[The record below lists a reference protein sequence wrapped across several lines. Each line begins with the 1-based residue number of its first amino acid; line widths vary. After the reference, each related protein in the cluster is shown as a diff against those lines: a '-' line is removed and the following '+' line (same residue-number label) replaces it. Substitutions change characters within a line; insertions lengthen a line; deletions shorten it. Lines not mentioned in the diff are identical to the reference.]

1 MDEERKLKELEER
14 LLNLELALLHF
25 AATLGEH
32 HGKLNAVGKSI
43 ESINEAVKAEMAK
56 TFRVQQPQEWRKAG

>member
-1 MDEERKLKELEER
+1 MDDEEKLKQIEKR
-14 LLNLELALLHF
+14 LTNLELALLHF

-32 HGKLNAVGKSI
+32 HGKLDAVGKAI
-43 ESINEAVKAEMAK
+43 ESINEAVKAELAK